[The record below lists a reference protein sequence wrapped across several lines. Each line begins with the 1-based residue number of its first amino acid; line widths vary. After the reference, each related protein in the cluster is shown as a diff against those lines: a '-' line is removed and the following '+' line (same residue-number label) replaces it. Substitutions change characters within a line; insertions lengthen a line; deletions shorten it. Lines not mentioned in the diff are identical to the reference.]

1 MEISIP
7 PKFKKII
14 ERDNALFGALLINN
28 NNFSQWMSENRL
40 EFFPEYT
47 DHGIAHVN
55 CVLSTAEEIISPMSF
70 DVLTPNDIYV
80 LCTAILLHDC
90 AMHINREGLWNLLT
104 HNSYNELMLGFNVD
118 MTWEDKWN
126 EFKQQVKRFGDS
138 DWNSFFGEFRQVDI
152 PSIDAKSLDD
162 NQKVIIGDFIR
173 QHHAAIAQIIS
184 SIGIPTKNGP
194 FKILSSHYGHLN
206 QLAGF
211 IARSHNHALRF
222 ATDLIG
228 DNNKRT
234 HRDTHPAYLMGVI
247 RIADY
252 MQFKANR
259 TPKILFSTKSF
270 CSPISIREWKKHL
283 SIISTNNSHPDEE
296 LLFIEAFPEDPI
308 TLNSIKTLLSGF
320 QREIDDCW
328 SIFGE
333 VYSRYPSLKNL
344 GIIYRRIKSNIDNPD
359 DYVLKNHKKYY
370 HETLSIKSDNQKL
383 FPLLIKPLY
392 GDTPQIG
399 LRELLQNAI
408 DACNERYSLEEK
420 DNVTRKNIPY
430 SISITLDY
438 DANTL
443 VISDDGIGM
452 DINTVRDYF
461 LKVGAS
467 YRTSEVW
474 KANFSDNEHS
484 YIPRTGKFGIGMLAG
499 FLIGNEISVQSK
511 HISDKSRGVQFS
523 YTLESSDIAVSF
535 FNSDK
540 VGTSIEIST
549 TDSILALLHESF
561 KTSFPS
567 RIYGHSYYHGRSNS
581 ISSNWYFLDTPQIQV
596 FEKSDGHIKA
606 LKRTNKKAKGDIFKN
621 WVCVNKTELDGYYW
635 NFSTR
640 CNHVYCNGIIIH
652 EASTPK
658 FNLDVGIESITL
670 SGIEVLLLDNDGIVP
685 INLQRNN
692 FLDEHFFEYENL
704 KSSVFTE
711 YTKRVYNNSSNYTF
725 ESQSILNIISK
736 IRRIT
741 QSSFIPVI
749 FSEKKMHPS
758 IDRECLHKKIVVDFK
773 HDRGNRGVIFNNN
786 CFNEIKNNNLS
797 YMAYDDCIKDVNT
810 VAMAF
815 NNLLI
820 HKTSGN
826 GNANRSYNDMVHWAD
841 RTYISDSNA
850 VLESIIFIK
859 KFDLHK
865 YYPKNSK
872 DLTLKFDNEHTFII
886 TPINEEWYWVSNY
899 EATEDDLSI
908 GIEIINNEPNAF
920 VFAIIKPI
928 EIKSENLFVHLW
940 NKSHVE

>member
-90 AMHINREGLWNLLT
+90 AMHINREGLWDLLT
-104 HNSYNELMLGFNVD
+104 HNSYNELMLGFNID

-408 DACNERYSLEEK
+408 DACNERYGLEEK
-420 DNVTRKNIPY
+420 NNITRENIPY
-430 SISITLDY
+430 SVSITLDY
-438 DANTL
+438 DTNLL

-467 YRTSEVW
+467 YRTSEIW

-499 FLIGNEISVQSK
+499 FLVGNEILVKSK
-511 HISDKSRGVQFS
+511 HISDKSRGVQFT

-535 FNSDK
+535 FNSEK

-549 TDSILALLHESF
+549 TESILELLHKSF
-561 KTSFPS
+561 ETAFPS
-567 RIYGHSYYHGRSNS
+567 RIYSHNYYNGRSAS
-581 ISSNWYFLDTPQIQV
+581 ISSNWYFLDTPQIKV
-596 FEKSDGHIKA
+596 FEKKDGHVKA
-606 LKRTNKKAKGDIFKN
+606 LNKINKKSKSNIFKH
-621 WVCVNKTELDGYYW
+621 WVFVNDSELDGYYW
-635 NFSTR
+635 NFSPR

-652 EASTPK
+652 EASTPE
-658 FNLDVGIESITL
+658 FSLDVGIESITL

-692 FLDEHFFEYENL
+692 FLDDSFFEIEKL
-704 KSSVFTE
+704 KNSVYIE
-711 YTKRVYNNSSNYTF
+711 YTRRVNKITSACTF
-725 ESQSILNIISK
+725 EKHSILKATSLIGY
-736 IRRIT
+736 IT
-741 QSSFIPVI
+741 NSLLIPVV
-749 FSEKKMHPS
+749 FSKSEILPS
-758 IDRECLHKKIVVDFK
+758 ISSKCLHKKIIVDFK
-773 HDRGNRGVIFNNN
+773 YDKSNRGVIFNDV
-786 CFNEIKNNNLS
+786 CFKAIKESEIS
-797 YMAYDDCIKDVNT
+797 YIAYDNCYKDVNT
-810 VAMAF
+810 ISMAF
-815 NNLLI
+815 NNLLLN
-820 HKTSGN
+820 KTSDN
-826 GNANRSYNDMVHWAD
+826 TNTPRSYSDIIHWAD
-841 RTYISDSNA
+841 RTYSSDSN
-850 VLESIIFIK
+850 VTLESIIFIK
-859 KFDLHK
+859 KYDLHK
-865 YYPKNSK
+865 YLPKGSSNLILEFNDDHIFKVNELNK
-872 DLTLKFDNEHTFII
+872 D
-886 TPINEEWYWVSNY
+886 WYWVSNM
-899 EATEDDLSI
+899 EVTENDLCI
-908 GIEIINNEPNAF
+908 GRDIVNEDPNAF
-920 VFAIIKPI
+920 IFAIVKPI
-928 EIKSENLFVHLW
+928 EIRLKSIFVNLWENLG
-940 NKSHVE
+940 N

>member
-14 ERDNALFGALLINN
+14 EKDNALFGALLINN

-90 AMHINREGLWNLLT
+90 AMHINREGLWDLLT

-184 SIGIPTKNGP
+184 SIGIPTENGP

-408 DACNERYSLEEK
+408 DACNERYGLEEK
-420 DNVTRKNIPY
+420 NNITREDIPY
-430 SISITLDY
+430 SVSITLDY
-438 DANTL
+438 DTNLL

-467 YRTSEVW
+467 YRTSEIW

-499 FLIGNEISVQSK
+499 FLVGNEILVKSK
-511 HISDKSRGVQFS
+511 HISDKFRGVQFT

-535 FNSDK
+535 FNSEK

-549 TDSILALLHESF
+549 TDSILKLLHKSF
-561 KTSFPS
+561 ETAFPS
-567 RIYGHSYYHGRSNS
+567 RIYSHNYYNGRSGS
-581 ISSNWYFLDTPQIQV
+581 ISSNWYFLDTPQIKV
-596 FEKSDGHIKA
+596 FEKKDGHVKA
-606 LKRTNKKAKGDIFKN
+606 LNKINKKSKSNIFKH
-621 WVCVNKTELDGYYW
+621 WVFVNDTELDGYYW
-635 NFSTR
+635 NFSPR

-652 EASTPK
+652 EASTPE
-658 FNLDVGIESITL
+658 FSLDVGIEFITL

-692 FLDEHFFEYENL
+692 FLDDSFFEIEKL
-704 KSSVFTE
+704 KNSVYIE
-711 YTKRVYNNSSNYTF
+711 YTRRVNKITSACTF
-725 ESQSILNIISK
+725 EKQSILKATSLIGYITNSLLIPIVFSKSEIS
-736 IRRIT
+736 
-741 QSSFIPVI
+741 
-749 FSEKKMHPS
+749 PS
-758 IDRECLHKKIVVDFK
+758 ISSKCLHKKIIVDFK
-773 HDRGNRGVIFNNN
+773 YDKSNRGVIFNDI
-786 CFNEIKNNNLS
+786 CFKIIKENDIS
-797 YMAYDDCIKDVNT
+797 YIAYDNCYKDVNT
-810 VAMAF
+810 ISMAF
-815 NNLLI
+815 NNLLLN
-820 HKTSGN
+820 KTSDN
-826 GNANRSYNDMVHWAD
+826 TNTPRSYSDIIHWAD
-841 RTYISDSNA
+841 RTYSSDSN
-850 VLESIIFIK
+850 VTLESIIFIK
-859 KFDLHK
+859 KYDLHK
-865 YYPKNSK
+865 YLPKGSNSLILEFNDDHIFKVNELNK
-872 DLTLKFDNEHTFII
+872 D
-886 TPINEEWYWVSNY
+886 WYWVSNM
-899 EATEDDLSI
+899 EVTENDLCI
-908 GIEIINNEPNAF
+908 GRDIVNEDPNAF
-920 VFAIIKPI
+920 IFAIVKPI
-928 EIKSENLFVHLW
+928 EIRLKSIFVNLWENL
-940 NKSHVE
+940 SH